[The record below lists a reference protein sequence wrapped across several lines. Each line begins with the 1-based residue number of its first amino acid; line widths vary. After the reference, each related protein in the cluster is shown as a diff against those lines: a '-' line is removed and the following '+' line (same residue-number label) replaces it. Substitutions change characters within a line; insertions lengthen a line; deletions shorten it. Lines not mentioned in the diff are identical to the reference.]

1 MNQNYINISIEFTK
15 KIVEHYVWI
24 KNHNSKFKQF
34 QHPESNIILNIM
46 ILTFLTSLIYL
57 DMYFKSKVKK
67 KPTLLHVPVRTN
79 QYIGHLNCIK
89 LFFLNTRISQ
99 LDICSTDIDLQK
111 IKYGTDWYMYMYQE
125 HSGWQWFWYIWS

>member
-1 MNQNYINISIEFTK
+1 
-15 KIVEHYVWI
+15 
-24 KNHNSKFKQF
+24 
-34 QHPESNIILNIM
+34 M

-67 KPTLLHVPVRTN
+67 NPTLLHVPVRTN

-111 IKYGTDWYMYMYQE
+111 IEYGTDWYMYQA
-125 HSGWQWFWYIWS
+125 HSG

>member
-1 MNQNYINISIEFTK
+1 MNQNYIYISIEFTK

-34 QHPESNIILNIM
+34 QHPESNIILNIK

-67 KPTLLHVPVRTN
+67 NPTLLHVPIRTN

-111 IKYGTDWYMYMYQE
+111 IKYGTDWYMYQE

>member
-1 MNQNYINISIEFTK
+1 MNQNDIYISIEFTK

-46 ILTFLTSLIYL
+46 ILTFLTSLIYS

-89 LFFLNTRISQ
+89 LFFLNTRISK
-99 LDICSTDIDLQK
+99 LDICYTNIDLQK
-111 IKYGTDWYMYMYQE
+111 IKYGTDWYMYQE